1 MLETAKTQNV
11 SSTKIYDL
19 LIGLGANKKKA
30 EFAIGEFVKDIPK
43 ILASHT
49 TEKNLDPTVPVSRG
63 DIWRLEAIIKENKN
77 DTDLKLKD
85 LEAVIKENKND
96 TDLKIEKMRTEA
108 MENKNDTDLKLKD
121 TDIKIER
128 MRTEAEKNKNTLL
141 FWGVTVQLAV
151 GGLVITLLQFLRT

>member
-1 MLETAKTQNV
+1 MLETAKKQNV

-19 LIGLGANKKKA
+19 LIGLGADKKKA

-77 DTDLKLKD
+77 DFALK
-85 LEAVIKENKND
+85 ITENKSD
-96 TDLKIEKMRTEA
+96 TDIKTEKMRTEA
-108 MENKNDTDLKLKD
+108 IENKNDLEKTITKIKSDTDLDPL
-121 TDIKIER
+121 ER
-128 MRTEAEKNKNTLL
+128 LLLEAEKNKNILL
-141 FWGVTVQLAV
+141 FWGITVQLAV
-151 GGLVITLLQFLRT
+151 GGLVVTLLQFLRT

>member
-1 MLETAKTQNV
+1 MLKTAKKQNV

-19 LIGLGANKKKA
+19 FIGLGADKKEA

-77 DTDLKLKD
+77 DFALK
-85 LEAVIKENKND
+85 ITENKSD
-96 TDLKIEKMRTEA
+96 TDIKTEKMRTEA
-108 MENKNDTDLKLKD
+108 IENKNDLEKTITKIKSDTDLDPL
-121 TDIKIER
+121 ER
-128 MRTEAEKNKNTLL
+128 LLLEAEKNKNILL
-141 FWGVTVQLAV
+141 FWGITVQLAV
-151 GGLVITLLQFLRT
+151 GGLVVTLLQFLRT

>member
-19 LIGLGANKKKA
+19 LIGLGADKKKA

-77 DTDLKLKD
+77 DFALK
-85 LEAVIKENKND
+85 ITENKSD
-96 TDLKIEKMRTEA
+96 TDIKTEKMRTEA
-108 MENKNDTDLKLKD
+108 
-121 TDIKIER
+121 
-128 MRTEAEKNKNTLL
+128 
-141 FWGVTVQLAV
+141 
-151 GGLVITLLQFLRT
+151 TLLQFLRT

>member
-96 TDLKIEKMRTEA
+96 TDLKIEKMRHRSNGNT
-108 MENKNDTDLKLKD
+108 KNAIQKQWKIKSD

-141 FWGVTVQLAV
+141 FWGVTLQLAV
-151 GGLVITLLQFLRT
+151 GGLVFLN

>member
-19 LIGLGANKKKA
+19 LIGLGADKKKA

-77 DTDLKLKD
+77 DFALK
-85 LEAVIKENKND
+85 ITENKSD
-96 TDLKIEKMRTEA
+96 TDIKTEKMRTEA
-108 MENKNDTDLKLKD
+108 IENKNDLEKTITKIKSDTDLDPL
-121 TDIKIER
+121 ER
-128 MRTEAEKNKNTLL
+128 LLLEAEKNKNTLL
-141 FWGVTVQLAV
+141 FWGITVQLAV
-151 GGLVITLLQFLRT
+151 GGLVVTLLQFLRT

>member
-19 LIGLGANKKKA
+19 LIGLGADKKKA

-96 TDLKIEKMRTEA
+96 TDI
-108 MENKNDTDLKLKD
+108 KLKD

-128 MRTEAEKNKNTLL
+128 MRTEAMEKSEPSQN
-141 FWGVTVQLAV
+141 FCFF
-151 GGLVITLLQFLRT
+151 LQ

>member
-1 MLETAKTQNV
+1 MLKTAKKQNV

-19 LIGLGANKKKA
+19 LIGLGADKKKA

-77 DTDLKLKD
+77 DFALK
-85 LEAVIKENKND
+85 ITENKSD
-96 TDLKIEKMRTEA
+96 TDIKTEKMRTEA
-108 MENKNDTDLKLKD
+108 IENKNDLEKTITKIKSDTDLDPL
-121 TDIKIER
+121 ER
-128 MRTEAEKNKNTLL
+128 LLLEAEKNKNILL
-141 FWGVTVQLAV
+141 FWGITVQLAV
-151 GGLVITLLQFLRT
+151 GGLVVTLLQFLRT

>member
-19 LIGLGANKKKA
+19 LIGLGADKKKA

-77 DTDLKLKD
+77 DFALK
-85 LEAVIKENKND
+85 ITENKSD
-96 TDLKIEKMRTEA
+96 TGIKTEKMRTEA
-108 MENKNDTDLKLKD
+108 IENKNDLEKTITKIKSDTDLDPL
-121 TDIKIER
+121 ER
-128 MRTEAEKNKNTLL
+128 LLLEAEKNKNILL
-141 FWGVTVQLAV
+141 FWGITLQLAV
-151 GGLVITLLQFLRT
+151 GGLVVTLLQFLRT

>member
-19 LIGLGANKKKA
+19 LIGLGADKKKA

-77 DTDLKLKD
+77 DFALK
-85 LEAVIKENKND
+85 ITENKSD
-96 TDLKIEKMRTEA
+96 TDIKTEKMRTEA
-108 MENKNDTDLKLKD
+108 MENKNDLEKTITKIKSDTDLDPL
-121 TDIKIER
+121 ER
-128 MRTEAEKNKNTLL
+128 LLLEAEKNKNTLL
-141 FWGVTVQLAV
+141 FWGITVQLAV
-151 GGLVITLLQFLRT
+151 GGLVVTLLQFLRT

>member
-1 MLETAKTQNV
+1 MLKTAKKQNV

-19 LIGLGANKKKA
+19 LIGLGADKKKA

-63 DIWRLEAIIKENKN
+63 DIWRLEFVITEIKRDLELKLAEIKRDLELKITENKN
-77 DTDLKLKD
+77 NTD
-85 LEAVIKENKND
+85 I
-96 TDLKIEKMRTEA
+96 
-108 MENKNDTDLKLKD
+108 KLKD

-141 FWGVTVQLAV
+141 FWGVTIQLS
-151 GGLVITLLQFLRT
+151 GGILSCCNF

>member
-19 LIGLGANKKKA
+19 LIGLGADKKKA

-96 TDLKIEKMRTEA
+96 HKIKGHRH
-108 MENKNDTDLKLKD
+108 KNSSKNANRSNG
-121 TDIKIER
+121 KIR
-128 MRTEAEKNKNTLL
+128 NTQNSKNKSNK
-141 FWGVTVQLAV
+141 
-151 GGLVITLLQFLRT
+151 

>member
-19 LIGLGANKKKA
+19 LIGLGADKKKA

-96 TDLKIEKMRTEA
+96 TDIKLKDTDIKIERMRTEA
-108 MENKNDTDLKLKD
+108 MENKSD

-141 FWGVTVQLAV
+141 FWGVTLQLAV
-151 GGLVITLLQFLRT
+151 GGLVFLN

>member
-19 LIGLGANKKKA
+19 LIGLGADKKKA

-77 DTDLKLKD
+77 DFALK
-85 LEAVIKENKND
+85 ITENKSD
-96 TDLKIEKMRTEA
+96 TDIKTEKMRTEA
-108 MENKNDTDLKLKD
+108 IENKNDLEKTITKIKSDTDLDPL
-121 TDIKIER
+121 ER
-128 MRTEAEKNKNTLL
+128 LLLEAEKNKNILL
-141 FWGVTVQLAV
+141 FWGITVQLAV
-151 GGLVITLLQFLRT
+151 GGLVVTLLQFLRT

>member
-19 LIGLGANKKKA
+19 LIGLGADKKKA

-96 TDLKIEKMRTEA
+96 TDIKLKDTDIKIERMRTEA
-108 MENKNDTDLKLKD
+108 MENKSD

-141 FWGVTVQLAV
+141 FWGVTLQLAV

>member
-19 LIGLGANKKKA
+19 LIGLGADKKKA

-77 DTDLKLKD
+77 DT
-85 LEAVIKENKND
+85 EIPTRISE
-96 TDLKIEKMRTEA
+96 
-108 MENKNDTDLKLKD
+108 
-121 TDIKIER
+121 
-128 MRTEAEKNKNTLL
+128 
-141 FWGVTVQLAV
+141 
-151 GGLVITLLQFLRT
+151 LVIVVCPFVSWLFIIDFVTRYIPFIFFTF

>member
-1 MLETAKTQNV
+1 MLKTAKKQNV

-19 LIGLGANKKKA
+19 LIGLGADKKKA

-96 TDLKIEKMRTEA
+96 TD
-108 MENKNDTDLKLKD
+108 
-121 TDIKIER
+121 IKI
-128 MRTEAEKNKNTLL
+128 AEIKSDLEIKIIESKS
-141 FWGVTVQLAV
+141 V
-151 GGLVITLLQFLRT
+151 LLQWILGMVASYIIIMIVVLRFFEK